1 MNSLERSLVEKA
13 GYDSGF
19 ENIESSSADE
29 VILASARHPS
39 KVSVS
44 KVGAQYE
51 VQLSSL
57 KSATLHEELRRN
69 FSDLTESGSSFLVP
83 TEELLAKLLR
93 RAASLSQA
101 LPNQAAKD
109 YKALLDEELKALPP
123 EARGT
128 EIERLVRQRVGQQSY
143 RSAMMDYWGSACA
156 VTGIS
161 VPAVLKA
168 SHAKPWAECDT
179 DDERLNVFNGFL
191 LSANLDSLFDRFLI
205 SFNELGNLVI
215 SPTIDDQQRVL
226 LGISGSLKLRW
237 IAIEHLPF
245 LRYHRMR
252 FEELHAQQVA

>member
-19 ENIESSSADE
+19 ENIVSSSADE

-39 KVSVS
+39 KVSIF
-44 KVGAQYE
+44 KVGSQYE

-57 KSATLHEELRRN
+57 KSATLHEELRRS

-83 TEELLAKLLR
+83 TEEQLAKLLR

-143 RSAMMDYWGSACA
+143 RAAMMEYWAA
-156 VTGIS
+156 L
-161 VPAVLKA
+161 ARLQAYQYRLFLKRVMQ
-168 SHAKPWAECDT
+168 SP
-179 DDERLNVFNGFL
+179 G
-191 LSANLDSLFDRFLI
+191 LSATPMMS
-205 SFNELGNLVI
+205 
-215 SPTIDDQQRVL
+215 
-226 LGISGSLKLRW
+226 
-237 IAIEHLPF
+237 A
-245 LRYHRMR
+245 
-252 FEELHAQQVA
+252 